1 MSAPLDLAHK
11 HQHFHFRPFRSL
23 KKKTKS
29 HLMAEAREQIFNG
42 EAVSQGIAF
51 SPIHVVARGFAAPEV
66 YPITEHQVPAERER
80 FRRALERTK
89 EHLSALRT
97 QIESISGEAEGRIFE
112 SHLMVLQDQTVV
124 DRVNQAIGNRKQNA
138 EFCFYA
144 VMQTFLE
151 AMRRVADPYL
161 RERTSDIEDVAQ
173 RLLQNFSG
181 ASQEEENSPDHRH
194 ILVAYD
200 LNPSDTA
207 SLDPQRTLGFA
218 TERGSSVSHTAILA
232 RSMGIPAVVG
242 LKNAVLGIRT
252 LSPSIIDGYEGKL
265 IVNPSPKTIAHY
277 RALVE
282 EKALFKSH
290 LDKIRD
296 SDTSTLDEREITL
309 SANVEFEHE
318 LAQVADSGANGIGLF
333 RTEFFM
339 LESGEFPDEHQQA
352 QLYRRVVES
361 VAPRQAIIRTL
372 DVGGDK
378 LPGEPLSEPEPNPF
392 LGWRGIRYSLDRR
405 DVFKDQIRAMLRAS
419 PHGKVGIMF
428 PLVSGL
434 REVREAC
441 DVLEQ
446 CKEDLA
452 DKGIPFSNNIEVG
465 AMIEVP
471 SAALMAREIAA
482 HVDFLSIGTNDLIQY
497 TVAVDRVNP
506 RVSQLYKPAH
516 PAVIRLIKMTIE
528 GGRESGIWTGICG
541 EMAADLILLPVLVG
555 LGIDELSVGTPRLP
569 SVKHAIRALNYQDC
583 KALAET
589 ALTLPES
596 RLIMKASREMAMDA
610 YPELLR

>member
-1 MSAPLDLAHK
+1 MSS
-11 HQHFHFRPFRSL
+11 Q
-23 KKKTKS
+23 
-29 HLMAEAREQIFNG
+29 REQTFNG

-51 SPIHVVARGFAAPEV
+51 GPIHVVARGFAAPEV
-66 YPITEHQVPAERER
+66 YPVPTHQIPKERER

-89 EHLSALRT
+89 EQLATLRT

-112 SHLMVLQDQTVV
+112 SHLMILQDQTVV
-124 DRVNQAIGNRKQNA
+124 DRVNDAIEKRAQNA

-173 RLLQNFSG
+173 RVLQNFSG
-181 ASQEEENSPDHRH
+181 AAPDEEDSPDHRH
-194 ILVAYD
+194 IMVTYD
-200 LNPSDTA
+200 LTPSDTA
-207 SLDPQRTLGFA
+207 GLDPKHTLGFA
-218 TERGSSVSHTAILA
+218 TERGSTVSHTAILA
-232 RSMGIPAVVG
+232 RSMGIPAIVG

-252 LSPSIIDGYEGKL
+252 LSSCIIDGYEGRL
-265 IVNPSPKTIAHY
+265 IINPTPETVENY
-277 RALVE
+277 RALAA
-282 EKALFKSH
+282 EKELFKSS

-296 SDTSTLDEREITL
+296 SDTATLDERQITL

-318 LAQVADSGANGIGLF
+318 LAQVGKSGANGIGLF

-339 LESGEFPDEHQQA
+339 LESGEFPDEHHQA
-352 QLYRRVVES
+352 RLYQRVVES
-361 VAPRQAIIRTL
+361 VAPKQAIIRTL

-378 LPGEPLSEPEPNPF
+378 LPGEPLPEPEPNPF

-405 DVFKDQIRAMLRAS
+405 DVFKDQLRAILRS
-419 PHGKVGIMF
+419 SAHGKVGIMF

-434 REVREAC
+434 REVREAR

-452 DKGIPFSNNIEVG
+452 DKGIPFSEDIEVG

-506 RVSQLYKPAH
+506 RVAQLYKPAH
-516 PAVIRLIKMTIE
+516 PAVMRLIKMTID
-528 GGRESGIWTGICG
+528 GGRENGIWTGICG
-541 EMAADLILLPVLVG
+541 EMAGDLILLPILVG

-569 SVKHAIRALNYQDC
+569 SVKHAIRALNYEDC
-583 KALAET
+583 KVLAEEALA
-589 ALTLPES
+589 LSES
-596 RLIMKASREMAMDA
+596 RHIMKASREMAMKA

>member
-1 MSAPLDLAHK
+1 ML
-11 HQHFHFRPFRSL
+11 
-23 KKKTKS
+23 
-29 HLMAEAREQIFNG
+29 REQIFDG

-51 SPIHVVARGFAAPEV
+51 GPVHVMARGFAAPDV
-66 YPITEHQVPAERER
+66 YPVAKHQVPNERER

-89 EHLSALRT
+89 EQLAALQS

-112 SHLMVLQDQTVV
+112 SHLMVLEDQTVL
-124 DRVNQAIGNRKQNA
+124 DRVNDAIESREQNA

-173 RLLQNFSG
+173 RVLQNFSG
-181 ASQEEENSPDHRH
+181 AAPEEDDQPDHRH
-194 ILVAYD
+194 IMVTYD

-207 SLDPQRTLGFA
+207 SLDPKRTLGFA

-242 LKNAVLGIRT
+242 LKGAVLGIQT
-252 LSPSIIDGYEGKL
+252 LSSAILDGYEGKL
-265 IVNPSPKTIAHY
+265 IVNPRPETVEHY
-277 RALVE
+277 RALAE
-282 EKALFKSH
+282 EKEIFKSA
-290 LDKIRD
+290 LDKLRD
-296 SDTSTLDEREITL
+296 SDTATTDDCRITL

-318 LAQVADSGANGIGLF
+318 LEQVKESGANGIGLF

-352 QLYRRVVES
+352 RLYRRVVES
-361 VAPRQAIIRTL
+361 VQPKQAIIRTL

-378 LPGEPLSEPEPNPF
+378 LPGEPLTEPEPNPF

-405 DVFKDQIRAMLRAS
+405 DVFKDQLRAILRS
-419 PHGKVGIMF
+419 SVHGKVGIMF

-434 REVREAC
+434 REIKEAR

-446 CKEDLA
+446 CKEDLT
-452 DKGIPFSNNIEVG
+452 DKGIPYSEDIEVG

-528 GGRESGIWTGICG
+528 GGRENGIWTGICG
-541 EMAADLILLPVLVG
+541 EMAADLILLPVLIG

-569 SVKHAIRALNYQDC
+569 SVKHAIRALNFEEC
-583 KALAET
+583 KALAEEV
-589 ALTLPES
+589 LTLPES
-596 RLIMKASREMAMDA
+596 RLIMQASRKMTMKA

>member
-1 MSAPLDLAHK
+1 
-11 HQHFHFRPFRSL
+11 
-23 KKKTKS
+23 
-29 HLMAEAREQIFNG
+29 MAKQREKIFVG

-51 SPIHVVARGFAAPEV
+51 AAVHAVARGFAAPEV
-66 YPITEHQVPAERER
+66 YTIPSHQVPSEQER
-80 FRRALERTK
+80 FRRALDRTK
-89 EHLSALRT
+89 EQLATLRT
-97 QIESISGEAEGRIFE
+97 QIESISGEAEGKIFE

-124 DRVNQAIGNRKQNA
+124 DRVNDAISSREQNA

-144 VMQTFLE
+144 IMQTYLE
-151 AMRRVADPYL
+151 AMRRVSDPYL

-173 RLLQNFSG
+173 RVLQNFSG
-181 ASQEEENSPDHRH
+181 AAPVENDSPDHRH
-194 ILVAYD
+194 ILVTYD
-200 LNPSDTA
+200 LSPSDTA
-207 SLDPQRTLGFA
+207 GLDPQHTLGFA

-242 LKNAVLGIRT
+242 LKGAVLGIRT
-252 LSPSIIDGYEGKL
+252 LSDCIIDGYEGKL
-265 IVNPSPKTIAHY
+265 IINPTAETSEHY
-277 RALVE
+277 RALSK
-282 EKALFKSH
+282 EKELFKSS

-296 SDTSTLDEREITL
+296 SDTATLDERKITL
-309 SANVEFEHE
+309 SANVEFQHE
-318 LAQVADSGANGIGLF
+318 LEQVGSAGANGIGLF
-333 RTEFFM
+333 RTEFLM

-352 QLYRRVVES
+352 RLYRRVVEA
-361 VAPRQAIIRTL
+361 VAPKQAIIRTL

-378 LPGEPLSEPEPNPF
+378 LPGEPLNEPEPNPF

-405 DVFKDQIRAMLRAS
+405 DVFKDQLRAILRS
-419 PHGKVGIMF
+419 SAHGKVGIMF
-428 PLVSGL
+428 PLISGL
-434 REVREAC
+434 REVREAR

-446 CKEDLA
+446 CQEDLA
-452 DKGIPFSNNIEVG
+452 DKGIPFADDIEVG

-516 PAVIRLIKMTIE
+516 PAVIRLIKMTID
-528 GGRESGIWTGICG
+528 GGRENGIWTGVCG
-541 EMAADLILLPVLVG
+541 EMAGDLILLPILVG

-583 KALAET
+583 KALAEEV
-589 ALTLPES
+589 LTLSES
-596 RLIMKASREMAMDA
+596 RQIMRASKAMAMEA
-610 YPELLR
+610 YPELLK

>member
-1 MSAPLDLAHK
+1 MPE
-11 HQHFHFRPFRSL
+11 Q
-23 KKKTKS
+23 
-29 HLMAEAREQIFNG
+29 REQILDG

-51 SPIHVVARGFAAPEV
+51 APVHVVARGFAAPEV
-66 YPITEHQVPAERER
+66 YPVPSHQVPAEKER

-89 EHLSALRT
+89 EQLALLQT
-97 QIESISGEAEGRIFE
+97 QIESISGEEEGRIFE
-112 SHLMVLQDQTVV
+112 SHLMVLEDKTVLN
-124 DRVNQAIGNRKQNA
+124 RVNDAIESREQNA

-181 ASQEEENSPDHRH
+181 ATSDEEDSPDHRH
-194 ILVAYD
+194 IMVAYD
-200 LNPSDTA
+200 LSPSDTA
-207 SLDPQRTLGFA
+207 SLDPQHTLGFA
-218 TERGSSVSHTAILA
+218 TERGSAVSHTAILA
-232 RSMGIPAVVG
+232 RSMGIPAVVS
-242 LKNAVLGIRT
+242 LKGAVLGIRT
-252 LSPSIIDGYEGKL
+252 LSPCIIDGYEGKV
-265 IVNPSPKTIAHY
+265 IVNPTAETIANY
-277 RALVE
+277 QALAK
-282 EKALFKSH
+282 EKALFKTS

-296 SDTSTLDEREITL
+296 SDTETLDSRKITL
-309 SANVEFEHE
+309 SANVEFDHE
-318 LAQVADSGANGIGLF
+318 LAQVGKSGANGIGLF

-339 LESGEFPDEHQQA
+339 LESGEFPDEHTQA
-352 QLYRRVVES
+352 RLYRRVVES
-361 VAPRQAIIRTL
+361 VAPKQAIIRTL

-405 DVFKDQIRAMLRAS
+405 DVFKDQLRAILRAS
-419 PHGKVGIMF
+419 AHGKVGIMF

-434 REVREAC
+434 REVKEAR

-446 CKEDLA
+446 CKEDLT
-452 DKGIPFSNNIEVG
+452 DKGIAFSDDIEVG

-471 SAALMAREIAA
+471 SAALMAHEIAA

-516 PAVIRLIKMTIE
+516 PAVMRLIKMTID
-528 GGRESGIWTGICG
+528 GGRQNGIWTGICG

-569 SVKHAIRALNYQDC
+569 SVKHAIRALNFEEC
-583 KALAET
+583 KALAEE
-589 ALTLPES
+589 ALGLPES
-596 RLIMKASREMAMDA
+596 RLIMQASREMAMRT
-610 YPELLR
+610 YPELLT

>member
-1 MSAPLDLAHK
+1 MPPPK
-11 HQHFHFRPFRSL
+11 
-23 KKKTKS
+23 
-29 HLMAEAREQIFNG
+29 EQVFNG

-51 SPIHVVARGFAAPEV
+51 GPVHVVARGFAAPEV
-66 YPITEHQVPAERER
+66 YPVPAHQVPNERER

-89 EHLSALRT
+89 DQLAALRT

-112 SHLMVLQDQTVV
+112 SHLMVLQDQTVL
-124 DRVNQAIGNRKQNA
+124 DRVNDAISSREQNA

-173 RLLQNFSG
+173 RVLQNFSG
-181 ASQEEENSPDHRH
+181 ASPEEDESPDHRH
-194 ILVAYD
+194 IMVTYD

-207 SLDPQRTLGFA
+207 SLDPKRTLGFA

-242 LKNAVLGIRT
+242 LKDAVLGIRT
-252 LSPSIIDGYEGKL
+252 LSPCIIDGYEGKI
-265 IVNPSPKTIAHY
+265 IVNPSPETTEHY
-277 RALVE
+277 RTLAE
-282 EKALFKSH
+282 EKAVFRNS

-296 SDTSTLDEREITL
+296 SDTATLDERRITL

-318 LAQVADSGANGIGLF
+318 LAQVGMSGANGIGLF

-339 LESGEFPDEHQQA
+339 LESGEFPDEHHQA
-352 QLYRRVVES
+352 RLYQRVVES
-361 VAPRQAIIRTL
+361 AAPNQAIIRTL

-378 LPGEPLSEPEPNPF
+378 LPGEPLADPEPNPF

-405 DVFKDQIRAMLRAS
+405 DVFKDQLRAILRS
-419 PHGKVGIMF
+419 SVNGKVGIMF

-434 REVREAC
+434 REVLEARE
-441 DVLEQ
+441 VLEQ
-446 CKEDLA
+446 CKEDLS
-452 DKGIPFSNNIEVG
+452 DKGIPFADEIEVG

-506 RVSQLYKPAH
+506 RVAQLYKPAH
-516 PAVIRLIKMTIE
+516 PAVMRLIKMTID
-528 GGRESGIWTGICG
+528 GGRENGIWTGICG
-541 EMAADLILLPVLVG
+541 EMAADLLLLPVLVG

-569 SVKHAIRALNYQDC
+569 SVKHAIRALNYGDC
-583 KALAET
+583 KALAEE
-589 ALTLPES
+589 ALVLPES
-596 RLIMKASREMAMDA
+596 RLIMQASREMAMKA
-610 YPELLR
+610 YPELLT

>member
-1 MSAPLDLAHK
+1 MG
-11 HQHFHFRPFRSL
+11 
-23 KKKTKS
+23 
-29 HLMAEAREQIFNG
+29 EGREQIFDG

-51 SPIHVVARGFAAPEV
+51 GPVHVLARGFAAPEV
-66 YPITEHQVPAERER
+66 YAVAPHQVPTERER

-89 EHLSALRT
+89 EQLASLRT

-112 SHLMVLQDQTVV
+112 SHLMILQDQTLV
-124 DRVNQAIGNRKQNA
+124 DRVNDAISSRQQNA

-144 VMQTFLE
+144 IMQTFLE
-151 AMRRVADPYL
+151 AMRRISDPYL
-161 RERTSDIEDVAQ
+161 RERTSDIEDVSQ
-173 RLLQNFSG
+173 RVLQNFS
-181 ASQEEENSPDHRH
+181 ASSPEEDESPDHRH
-194 ILVAYD
+194 ILVTYD

-207 SLDPQRTLGFA
+207 GLDPQRTLGFA

-252 LSPSIIDGYEGKL
+252 LSNCIIDGYEGKL
-265 IVNPSPKTIAHY
+265 IVNPTPETAARY
-277 RALVE
+277 RALAE
-282 EKALFKSH
+282 EREIFKTS
-290 LDKIRD
+290 LKEIRD
-296 SDTSTLDEREITL
+296 SDTATLDDRRITL

-318 LAQVADSGANGIGLF
+318 LNQVAESGANGIGLF

-339 LESGEFPDEHQQA
+339 LETGEFPDEPRQA
-352 QLYRRVVES
+352 RLYRQVVES
-361 VAPRQAIIRTL
+361 VAPKQAIIRTL

-378 LPGEPLSEPEPNPF
+378 LPGEPLAEPEPNPF

-405 DVFKDQIRAMLRAS
+405 DVFKDQLRAILRAS
-419 PHGKVGIMF
+419 VHGKVGIMF
-428 PLVSGL
+428 PLISGL
-434 REVREAC
+434 REIREAV
-441 DVLEQ
+441 DVLDQ
-446 CKEDLA
+446 CREDLA
-452 DKGIPFSNNIEVG
+452 DKGIPFSDDIEVG

-471 SAALMAREIAA
+471 SAALMAKEIAA

-516 PAVIRLIKMTIE
+516 PSVMRLIKMTID
-528 GGRESGIWTGICG
+528 GGRENGIWIGICG

-569 SVKHAIRALNYQDC
+569 SVKHAIRALNYEEC
-583 KALAET
+583 KALADE

-596 RLIMKASREMAMDA
+596 RLIMQASREVAMKA
-610 YPELLR
+610 YPELLK

>member
-1 MSAPLDLAHK
+1 MDG
-11 HQHFHFRPFRSL
+11 
-23 KKKTKS
+23 
-29 HLMAEAREQIFNG
+29 AREQIFDG

-51 SPIHVVARGFAAPEV
+51 SPVHVMARGFAPPEV
-66 YPITEHQVPAERER
+66 YPVSPHLVPMERER

-89 EHLSALRT
+89 AQLAALQS

-112 SHLMVLQDQTVV
+112 SHLMVLEDKTVV
-124 DRVNQAIGNRKQNA
+124 NRVNEAIEKRHQNA

-181 ASQEEENSPDHRH
+181 ASPEEDESPDHRH
-194 ILVAYD
+194 ILVTYD
-200 LNPSDTA
+200 LSPSDTA
-207 SLDPQRTLGFA
+207 NLEPHRTLGFA
-218 TERGSSVSHTAILA
+218 TERGSAVSHTAILA

-242 LKNAVLGIRT
+242 LKGAVLGIRA
-252 LSPSIIDGYEGKL
+252 LSPCILDGYEGKL
-265 IVNPSPKTIAHY
+265 IVNPTAETTAYY
-277 RALVE
+277 RSLAE
-282 EKALFKSH
+282 EKAIFKSS
-290 LDKIRD
+290 LDKLRD
-296 SDTSTLDEREITL
+296 SSTATLDEREITL
-309 SANVEFEHE
+309 SANIEFEHE
-318 LAQVADSGANGIGLF
+318 LEQVKDSGANGIGLF

-352 QLYRRVVES
+352 RLYRS
-361 VAPRQAIIRTL
+361 VAECVSPNQAIIRTL

-378 LPGEPLSEPEPNPF
+378 LPGEPLAEPEPNPF

-405 DVFKDQIRAMLRAS
+405 DVFKDQLRAILRAS
-419 PHGKVGIMF
+419 AHGKVGIMF

-434 REVREAC
+434 REVKEAR

-446 CKEDLA
+446 CQEDLT
-452 DKGIPFSNNIEVG
+452 DKGIPYADEIEIG

-471 SAALMAREIAA
+471 SAALMASEIAA
-482 HVDFLSIGTNDLIQY
+482 HVDFLSLGTNDLIQY

-516 PAVIRLIKMTIE
+516 PAVIRLIKMTIA
-528 GGRESGIWTGICG
+528 GGREHGIWTGICG
-541 EMAADLILLPVLVG
+541 EMAGDLMLLPILVG

-569 SVKHAIRALNYQDC
+569 AVKHAIRALNYSDC
-583 KALAET
+583 QALAKE
-589 ALTLPES
+589 ALSLSES
-596 RLIMKASREMAMDA
+596 RLIMRASRQMAMEC
-610 YPELLR
+610 YPELL

>member
-1 MSAPLDLAHK
+1 MLE
-11 HQHFHFRPFRSL
+11 Q
-23 KKKTKS
+23 
-29 HLMAEAREQIFNG
+29 REQTFDG

-51 SPIHVVARGFAAPEV
+51 GPVHVVARGFAAPEV
-66 YPITEHQVPAERER
+66 YPVSSHQIPAEKER

-89 EHLSALRT
+89 DQLAALQA

-112 SHLMVLQDQTVV
+112 SHLMVLEDKTVL
-124 DRVNQAIGNRKQNA
+124 DRVNEAIESRLQNA

-181 ASQEEENSPDHRH
+181 ANPDEEESPDHRH
-194 ILVAYD
+194 IMVAYD
-200 LNPSDTA
+200 LSPSDTA
-207 SLDPQRTLGFA
+207 GLDPQRTLGFA
-218 TERGSSVSHTAILA
+218 TERGSGVSHTAILA
-232 RSMGIPAVVG
+232 RSMGIPAVVS
-242 LKNAVLGIRT
+242 LKGAVLGIRT
-252 LSPSIIDGYEGKL
+252 LNPCIIDGYEGKL
-265 IVNPSPKTIAHY
+265 IVNPTPETVEHY
-277 RALVE
+277 RALAE
-282 EKALFKSH
+282 EKALFKTS
-290 LDKIRD
+290 LDTLRD
-296 SDTSTLDEREITL
+296 SDTTTLDERKITL

-318 LAQVADSGANGIGLF
+318 LAQVSQSGANGIGLF

-339 LESGEFPDEHQQA
+339 LESGEFPDEHTQA
-352 QLYRRVVES
+352 RLYRHVVES
-361 VAPRQAIIRTL
+361 VAPKQAIIRTL

-378 LPGEPLSEPEPNPF
+378 LPGEPLTEPEPNPF

-405 DVFKDQIRAMLRAS
+405 DTFKDQLRAILRAS
-419 PHGKVGIMF
+419 AHGKVGIMF

-434 REVREAC
+434 REIREAR

-446 CKEDLA
+446 CKEDLT
-452 DKGIPFSNNIEVG
+452 DKGIAFSEDVEVG

-471 SAALMAREIAA
+471 SAALMAHEIAA

-516 PAVIRLIKMTIE
+516 PAVMRLIKMTIDS
-528 GGRESGIWTGICG
+528 GRMNGIWTGICG

-555 LGIDELSVGTPRLP
+555 LGIDELSVSTPRLP
-569 SVKHAIRALNYQDC
+569 SVKHAIRALNYEEC
-583 KALAET
+583 KALAEE
-589 ALTLPES
+589 ALSLSES
-596 RLIMKASREMAMDA
+596 RHIMKASREIAMQA
-610 YPELLR
+610 YPELLT

>member
-1 MSAPLDLAHK
+1 MSK
-11 HQHFHFRPFRSL
+11 Q
-23 KKKTKS
+23 
-29 HLMAEAREQIFNG
+29 REQIFNG

-51 SPIHVVARGFAAPEV
+51 SPVHVVARGFAAPEV
-66 YPITEHQVPAERER
+66 YPVATHQIPAEKER
-80 FRRALERTK
+80 FRRALGRTK
-89 EHLSALRT
+89 DQLAALQA

-112 SHLMVLQDQTVV
+112 SHLMVLEDKTVL
-124 DRVNQAIGNRKQNA
+124 DRVNDAIVSRKQNA

-181 ASQEEENSPDHRH
+181 ASPDEDDSPDHRH
-194 ILVAYD
+194 IMVAYD
-200 LNPSDTA
+200 LTPSDTA
-207 SLDPQRTLGFA
+207 NLDPQHTLGFA

-232 RSMGIPAVVG
+232 RSMGIPAVVS
-242 LKNAVLGIRT
+242 LKGAVLAIRT
-252 LSPSIIDGYEGKL
+252 LSPCIIDGYEGKL
-265 IVNPSPKTIAHY
+265 IVNPTPETTEHY
-277 RALVE
+277 RALAE
-282 EKALFKSH
+282 EKALFKSS
-290 LDKIRD
+290 LDKIRE
-296 SDTSTLDEREITL
+296 SDTTTLDERRITL

-318 LAQVADSGANGIGLF
+318 LAHVSKSGANGIGLF

-339 LESGEFPDEHQQA
+339 LESGEFPDEHTQSR
-352 QLYRRVVES
+352 LYQRVLEC
-361 VAPRQAIIRTL
+361 VAPKQAIIRTL

-378 LPGEPLSEPEPNPF
+378 LPGEPLSDPEPNPF

-405 DVFKDQIRAMLRAS
+405 DVFKDQLRAILRS
-419 PHGKVGIMF
+419 SAHGKVGIMF

-434 REVREAC
+434 REIKEAR

-446 CKEDLA
+446 CKEDLT
-452 DKGIPFSNNIEVG
+452 DRGIAFSDDIEVG

-471 SAALMAREIAA
+471 SAALMAEEIAA

-516 PAVIRLIKMTIE
+516 PAVIRLIKMTID
-528 GGRESGIWTGICG
+528 GGRKNGIWTGICG

-569 SVKHAIRALNYQDC
+569 SVKHAIRALKYEDC
-583 KALAET
+583 KALAEE
-589 ALTLPES
+589 ALSLPES
-596 RLIMKASREMAMDA
+596 RLIMQASRELARQA

>member
-1 MSAPLDLAHK
+1 MSAP
-11 HQHFHFRPFRSL
+11 
-23 KKKTKS
+23 
-29 HLMAEAREQIFNG
+29 REQVYNG

-51 SPIHVVARGFAAPEV
+51 GPVHVVARGFAAPEV
-66 YPITEHQVPAERER
+66 YPVPTHQVPNERER

-89 EHLSALRT
+89 DQLAALRT

-112 SHLMVLQDQTVV
+112 SHLMVLQDQTVL
-124 DRVNQAIGNRKQNA
+124 DRVNEAISSREQNA

-181 ASQEEENSPDHRH
+181 ATPEENERPDHRH
-194 ILVAYD
+194 IMVTYD

-207 SLDPQRTLGFA
+207 SLDPKRTLGFA

-252 LSPSIIDGYEGKL
+252 LSSCIIDGYEGK
-265 IVNPSPKTIAHY
+265 IIIHPSPETTEHY
-277 RALVE
+277 RKIVE
-282 EKALFKSH
+282 EKAVFQNSLE
-290 LDKIRD
+290 KIRD
-296 SDTSTLDEREITL
+296 SDTATIDERRITL

-318 LAQVADSGANGIGLF
+318 LAQVGKSGANGIGLF

-339 LESGEFPDEHQQA
+339 LESGEFPDEHHQA
-352 QLYRRVVES
+352 RLYSKVVRS
-361 VAPRQAIIRTL
+361 AAPNQAIVRTL

-378 LPGEPLSEPEPNPF
+378 LPGEPLAEPEPNPF

-405 DVFKDQIRAMLRAS
+405 DVFKNQLRAILRS
-419 PHGKVGIMF
+419 SVRGKVGIMF
-428 PLVSGL
+428 PFVSGL
-434 REVREAC
+434 REVREAL
-441 DVLEQ
+441 DVLDQ
-446 CKEDLA
+446 CKEDLT
-452 DKGIPFSNNIEVG
+452 DKGIPFAEDIEVG

-506 RVSQLYKPAH
+506 RVAQLYKPAH
-516 PAVIRLIKMTIE
+516 PAVMRLIKTTIE
-528 GGRESGIWTGICG
+528 GGRENGIWTGICG

-569 SVKHAIRALNYQDC
+569 SIKHAIRALNYEDC
-583 KALAET
+583 KALAEE

-596 RLIMKASREMAMDA
+596 RFIMEASREMAVQA
-610 YPELLR
+610 YPELLT

>member
-1 MSAPLDLAHK
+1 MPT
-11 HQHFHFRPFRSL
+11 P
-23 KKKTKS
+23 
-29 HLMAEAREQIFNG
+29 REQIFNG

-51 SPIHVVARGFAAPEV
+51 SPVHVVARGFAAPEV
-66 YPITEHQVPAERER
+66 YPVATHQVPMERER
-80 FRRALERTK
+80 FRRALGRTK
-89 EHLSALRT
+89 EQLDTLRT

-112 SHLMVLQDQTVV
+112 SHLMVLQDQTVL
-124 DRVNQAIGNRKQNA
+124 DRVNHAIGEREQNA

-181 ASQEEENSPDHRH
+181 SNPEEDSSPDHRH
-194 ILVAYD
+194 VLVTFD

-207 SLDPQRTLGFA
+207 NLDPQRTLGFA
-218 TERGSSVSHTAILA
+218 TERGSTVSHTAILA

-265 IVNPSPKTIAHY
+265 IVNPSPETIEHY
-277 RALVE
+277 RALAE
-282 EKALFKSH
+282 EKELFKSH

-296 SDTSTLDEREITL
+296 SDTATLDERKITL

-318 LAQVADSGANGIGLF
+318 LAQVNAAGANGIGLF

-339 LESGEFPDEHQQA
+339 LEDGEFPDEHHQA
-352 QLYRRVVES
+352 RLYRRVVES

-378 LPGEPLSEPEPNPF
+378 LPGEPLAEPEPNPF

-405 DVFKDQIRAMLRAS
+405 DTFKDQLRAIIRS
-419 PHGKVGIMF
+419 STHGKVGIMF
-428 PLVSGL
+428 PLISGL

-452 DKGIPFSNNIEVG
+452 DKGIPFSDNIEVG

-516 PAVIRLIKMTIE
+516 PSVIRLIKMTIE
-528 GGRESGIWTGICG
+528 GGRANGIWTGICG

-569 SVKHAIRALNYQDC
+569 SVKHAIRALNYEDC
-583 KALAET
+583 KALAKD
-589 ALTLPES
+589 ALNLSES
-596 RLIMKASREMAMDA
+596 RLIMKAAREMAMEA

>member
-1 MSAPLDLAHK
+1 MGD
-11 HQHFHFRPFRSL
+11 
-23 KKKTKS
+23 
-29 HLMAEAREQIFNG
+29 EREQIFDG

-51 SPIHVVARGFAAPEV
+51 GPVHVVARGFAAPEV
-66 YPITEHQVPAERER
+66 YAVPLHQVPTERER

-89 EHLSALRT
+89 EQLAALRT

-112 SHLMVLQDQTVV
+112 SHLMILQDRTLI
-124 DRVNQAIGNRKQNA
+124 DRVNDAISNREQNA

-151 AMRRVADPYL
+151 AMRRVSDPYL
-161 RERTSDIEDVAQ
+161 RERTSDIEDVSQ
-173 RLLQNFSG
+173 RVLQNFSG
-181 ASQEEENSPDHRH
+181 SAPEEDDSPDHRH
-194 ILVAYD
+194 ILVTYD

-252 LSPSIIDGYEGKL
+252 LSSCIVDGYEGKL
-265 IVNPSPKTIAHY
+265 IINPSLETIAHY
-277 RALVE
+277 QAIMQ
-282 EKALFKSH
+282 EKAIFKTS
-290 LDKIRD
+290 LDKLRD
-296 SDTSTLDEREITL
+296 SDTATLDGKRITL

-318 LAQVADSGANGIGLF
+318 LNQVSESGANGIGLF

-339 LESGEFPDEHQQA
+339 LETGEFPDEPRQTR
-352 QLYRRVVES
+352 LYGQVVKAS
-361 VAPRQAIIRTL
+361 APKQAIIRTL

-378 LPGEPLSEPEPNPF
+378 LPGEPLAEPEPNPF

-405 DVFKDQIRAMLRAS
+405 DVFKDQLRAILRAS
-419 PHGKVGIMF
+419 VHGKVGIMF
-428 PLVSGL
+428 PLISGL
-434 REVREAC
+434 REVREAI
-441 DVLEQ
+441 DVLDQ
-446 CKEDLA
+446 CREDLA
-452 DKGIPFSNNIEVG
+452 DKGIPFSDDIEVG

-516 PAVIRLIKMTIE
+516 PAVMRLIKMTID
-528 GGRESGIWTGICG
+528 GGRENGIWTGICG

-569 SVKHAIRALNYQDC
+569 SIKHAIRALNFDDC
-583 KALAET
+583 KALAEE
-589 ALTLPES
+589 ALSLSES
-596 RLIMKASREMAMDA
+596 RLIMQASREVAMKA
-610 YPELLR
+610 YPELLT

>member
-1 MSAPLDLAHK
+1 MPE
-11 HQHFHFRPFRSL
+11 Q
-23 KKKTKS
+23 
-29 HLMAEAREQIFNG
+29 REQILDG

-51 SPIHVVARGFAAPEV
+51 APVHVVARGFAAPEV
-66 YPITEHQVPAERER
+66 YPVPSHQVPAEKER

-89 EHLSALRT
+89 EQLALLQT

-112 SHLMVLQDQTVV
+112 SHLMVLEDKTVLN
-124 DRVNQAIGNRKQNA
+124 RVNDAIESREQNA

-181 ASQEEENSPDHRH
+181 ATSDEEDSPDHRH
-194 ILVAYD
+194 IMVAYD
-200 LNPSDTA
+200 LSPSDTA
-207 SLDPQRTLGFA
+207 SLDPQHTLGFA
-218 TERGSSVSHTAILA
+218 TERGSAVSHTAILA
-232 RSMGIPAVVG
+232 RSMGIPAVVS
-242 LKNAVLGIRT
+242 LKGAVLGIRT
-252 LSPSIIDGYEGKL
+252 LSPCIIDGYEGKV
-265 IVNPSPKTIAHY
+265 IVNPTAETIANY
-277 RALVE
+277 QALAK
-282 EKALFKSH
+282 EKALFKTS

-296 SDTSTLDEREITL
+296 SDTETLDSRKITL
-309 SANVEFEHE
+309 SANVEFDHE
-318 LAQVADSGANGIGLF
+318 LAQVGKSGANGIGLF

-339 LESGEFPDEHQQA
+339 LESGEFPDEHTQA
-352 QLYRRVVES
+352 RLYRRVVES
-361 VAPRQAIIRTL
+361 VAPKQAIIRTL

-405 DVFKDQIRAMLRAS
+405 DVFKDQLRAILRAS
-419 PHGKVGIMF
+419 AHGKVGIMF

-434 REVREAC
+434 REVKEAR

-446 CKEDLA
+446 CMEDLT
-452 DKGIPFSNNIEVG
+452 DKGIAFSDDIEVG

-471 SAALMAREIAA
+471 SAALMAHEIAA

-516 PAVIRLIKMTIE
+516 PAVMRLIKMTID
-528 GGRESGIWTGICG
+528 GGRQNGIWTGICG

-569 SVKHAIRALNYQDC
+569 SVKHAIRALNFEEC
-583 KALAET
+583 KALAEE
-589 ALTLPES
+589 ALGLPES
-596 RLIMKASREMAMDA
+596 RLIMQASREMAMRT
-610 YPELLR
+610 YPELLT

>member
-1 MSAPLDLAHK
+1 MPE
-11 HQHFHFRPFRSL
+11 Q
-23 KKKTKS
+23 
-29 HLMAEAREQIFNG
+29 REQILDG

-51 SPIHVVARGFAAPEV
+51 APVHVVARGFAAPEV
-66 YPITEHQVPAERER
+66 YPVPSHQVPAEKER

-89 EHLSALRT
+89 EQLALLQT
-97 QIESISGEAEGRIFE
+97 QIESISGEEEGRIFE
-112 SHLMVLQDQTVV
+112 SHLMVLEDKTVLN
-124 DRVNQAIGNRKQNA
+124 RVNDAIESREQNA

-181 ASQEEENSPDHRH
+181 ATSDEEDSPDHRH
-194 ILVAYD
+194 IMVAYD
-200 LNPSDTA
+200 LSPSDTA
-207 SLDPQRTLGFA
+207 SLDPQHTLGFA
-218 TERGSSVSHTAILA
+218 TERGSAVSHTAILA
-232 RSMGIPAVVG
+232 RSMGIPAVVS
-242 LKNAVLGIRT
+242 LKGAVLGIRT
-252 LSPSIIDGYEGKL
+252 LSPCIIDGYEGKV
-265 IVNPSPKTIAHY
+265 IVNPTAETIANY
-277 RALVE
+277 QALAK
-282 EKALFKSH
+282 EKALFKTS

-296 SDTSTLDEREITL
+296 SDTETLDSRKITL
-309 SANVEFEHE
+309 SANVEFDHE
-318 LAQVADSGANGIGLF
+318 LAQVGKSGANGIGLF

-339 LESGEFPDEHQQA
+339 LESGEFPDEHTQA
-352 QLYRRVVES
+352 RLYRRVVES
-361 VAPRQAIIRTL
+361 VAPKQAIIRTL

-405 DVFKDQIRAMLRAS
+405 DVFKDQLRAILRAS
-419 PHGKVGIMF
+419 AHGKVGIMF

-434 REVREAC
+434 REVKEAR

-446 CKEDLA
+446 CMEDLT
-452 DKGIPFSNNIEVG
+452 DKGIAFSDDIEVG

-471 SAALMAREIAA
+471 SAALMAHEIAA

-516 PAVIRLIKMTIE
+516 PAVMRLIKMTID
-528 GGRESGIWTGICG
+528 GGRQNGIWTGICG

-569 SVKHAIRALNYQDC
+569 SVKHAIRALNFEEC
-583 KALAET
+583 KALAEE
-589 ALTLPES
+589 ALGLPES
-596 RLIMKASREMAMDA
+596 RLIMQASREMAMRT
-610 YPELLR
+610 YPELLT

>member
-1 MSAPLDLAHK
+1 MPE
-11 HQHFHFRPFRSL
+11 Q
-23 KKKTKS
+23 
-29 HLMAEAREQIFNG
+29 REQILDG

-51 SPIHVVARGFAAPEV
+51 APVHVVARGFAAPEV
-66 YPITEHQVPAERER
+66 YPVPSHQVPAEKER

-89 EHLSALRT
+89 EQLALLQT
-97 QIESISGEAEGRIFE
+97 QIESISGEEEGRIFE
-112 SHLMVLQDQTVV
+112 SHLMVLEDKTVLN
-124 DRVNQAIGNRKQNA
+124 RVNDAIESREQNA

-181 ASQEEENSPDHRH
+181 ATSDEEDSPDHRH
-194 ILVAYD
+194 IMVAYD
-200 LNPSDTA
+200 LSPSDTA
-207 SLDPQRTLGFA
+207 SLDPQHTLGFA
-218 TERGSSVSHTAILA
+218 TERGSAVSHTAILA
-232 RSMGIPAVVG
+232 RSMGIPAVVS
-242 LKNAVLGIRT
+242 LKGAVLGIRT
-252 LSPSIIDGYEGKL
+252 LSPCIIDGYEGKV
-265 IVNPSPKTIAHY
+265 IVNPTTQTVEHY
-277 RALVE
+277 QALAK
-282 EKALFKSH
+282 EKALFKTS

-296 SDTSTLDEREITL
+296 SDTETLDSRKITL
-309 SANVEFEHE
+309 SANVEFDHE
-318 LAQVADSGANGIGLF
+318 LAQVGKSGANGIGLF

-339 LESGEFPDEHQQA
+339 LESGEFPDEHTQA
-352 QLYRRVVES
+352 RLYRRVVES
-361 VAPRQAIIRTL
+361 VAPKQAIIRTL

-405 DVFKDQIRAMLRAS
+405 DVFKDQLRAILRAS
-419 PHGKVGIMF
+419 AHGKVGIMF

-434 REVREAC
+434 REVKEAR

-446 CKEDLA
+446 CMEDLT
-452 DKGIPFSNNIEVG
+452 DKGIAFSDDIEVG

-471 SAALMAREIAA
+471 SAALMAHEIAA

-516 PAVIRLIKMTIE
+516 PAVMRLIKMTID
-528 GGRESGIWTGICG
+528 GGRQNGIWTGICG

-569 SVKHAIRALNYQDC
+569 SVKHAIRALNFEEC
-583 KALAET
+583 KALAEE
-589 ALTLPES
+589 ALGLPES
-596 RLIMKASREMAMDA
+596 RLIMQASREMAMRT
-610 YPELLR
+610 YPELLT